1 MTSMSV
7 EVQGKERKFKVRNC
21 KFYDDTLDLEY
32 EYETLL
38 SYIYDNLYSMTVNIQ
53 VGSSQ
58 ADRAGLDKT
67 FMGETLE

>member
-1 MTSMSV
+1 MSV

-38 SYIYDNLYSMTVNIQ
+38 SYIYDNIYSMTVNIQ
-53 VGSSQ
+53 VGIS
-58 ADRAGLDKT
+58 
-67 FMGETLE
+67 